1 MADKESGKGDLEGSS
16 WGGREDLETPKLAL
30 LHRGGRE
37 MQYVSL
43 HHHSTFSFLDG
54 FALPKSHV
62 HRAVELGMP
71 ALALTEHGNV
81 SSHAHLAEATSTYG
95 IKAIFGCELYCGAV
109 DDDRTQR
116 KNHLTV
122 LASDLVG
129 YRNLLSVVSQ
139 GWEDFYYEPTVSG
152 ASLARHRGGL
162 IILSGCTGS
171 LLATSLVGGK
181 NVPVEKASYA
191 RGRSVARRFKRT
203 FGDAYYLEVQMFPE
217 LENVRRIN
225 VMLERLGKELGIP
238 LVATGDCHYTRP
250 EESELQMVLHSIGR
264 HKTPEQLQ
272 QNWGYDVP
280 LAHALSD
287 ELAYKKLRA
296 TGLSKQGA
304 LEAIA
309 STAEIAGRCSVEL
322 PTMGTIRFPIP
333 DGLNRDQLWRQWIK
347 EGWYFRG
354 FSRLGKSDADRYRAQ
369 LAKEMEVIEGKDF
382 VDYFLFTSDIVK
394 YAKDHGILVGPGRG
408 SAAASL
414 VCYLLRITE
423 VDPLRF
429 PNLMFERF
437 VDVNRMDIPD
447 IDLDFD
453 DERRHEVFEY
463 AERKYGKEYVGRI
476 GSLIKFKS
484 KNSLDDI
491 GKVYKIPPWKVD
503 IVKDLLIERSSGDL
517 RASATIEDT
526 RDTFDEAREV
536 FEEYP
541 ELAQA
546 MALEGNIKGVG
557 IHSAGLVVG
566 SQPIT
571 DVCAVYTRTD
581 NKGAVRIDEWGN
593 PMRVVS
599 FDKYSAERYNLLK
612 MDILGLSNMGLL
624 SWVMKF
630 TGMTVQDFYD
640 LPLDDPVVLKG
651 FAENDCIGI
660 FQFDGWATRSV
671 NQSLKAETFDE
682 IADVNALARP
692 GPLHSGAAERYVAIK
707 RGEEK
712 VLVQHPLLDPIV
724 AATKGQIVYQEQILR
739 IVTEIGKFDWTHAGY
754 IRRIISRKIGEQEF
768 QRQFE
773 KFQKGARENGL
784 EDSLIDSVWA
794 SMITAGSYAFNFA
807 HCVTGDT
814 VVRVAGGHKGT
825 PNAKKQVT
833 VKELWDRMYGL
844 PMRPPMGGRWNR
856 YGGPCMRCG
865 ETADRYARGWCP
877 RCFRWRDAMFVRGL
891 KVLAWDPRDGRVR
904 PDNIIDVRHNGVK
917 DVFELL
923 LDNGNSIKATADHK
937 ILTMDGWKELKD
949 IRKSDKVSVY
959 LGPAP
964 YVYQGHNKLEQN
976 GWTKWQS
983 WRRQVDEV
991 CAKCERVDVVLETS
1005 HRDGDRRNND
1015 WENLWLLCARCHRK
1029 YDQEVNGSKYGG
1041 WWKGHLA
1048 GWSDVISVTPAG
1060 SEDVYDLEMEGEG
1073 HNFIGNDIVVHNC
1086 VSYGMI
1092 AYWTMWVKK
1101 YHPAAFYAAALRK
1114 MPSKAMA
1121 LMRDAEAHDI
1131 KILPP
1136 MLNDSEVS
1144 WVPGEVPGTVIPGF
1158 AQIPGIGLKTAKAIV
1173 EQRDVLHAD
1182 DGEEDGFTSWSDLGS
1197 IRGIGP
1203 KTVTKIADFA
1213 GMDDPFEIHALE
1225 KKINSVKDAIR
1236 SRAPGFR
1243 ALPFPTHTVVDVPAE
1258 RGRDTEV
1265 VWIGTVH
1272 ARNVRD
1278 LFEVNSSKGEQLKPE
1293 EVKDP
1298 HLREWVIMYVED
1310 HTDQMS
1316 VKINRWR
1323 YPSFKKMVFSIDLD
1337 HDLVLVR
1344 GVKKG
1349 YTNRRSIDVIEMWVI
1364 SPDDEDGK
1372 EETLDTDDAV
1382 FA

>member
-16 WGGREDLETPKLAL
+16 WGGREDLETPQLAL
-30 LHRGGRE
+30 IHRGGRE

-54 FALPKSHV
+54 FGLPKSHV

-81 SSHAHLAEATSTYG
+81 SSHAHLAEAAATYG
-95 IKAIFGCELYCGAV
+95 IKPIFGCELYCGAV

-122 LASDLVG
+122 LARNAVG
-129 YRNLLSVVSQ
+129 YRNLLKVVSQ

-152 ASLARHRGGL
+152 ASLARHREGL

-191 RGRSVARRFKRT
+191 RGRNVARRFKRA

-217 LENVRRIN
+217 LENVCRIN
-225 VMLERLGKELGIP
+225 VLMERLARELHIP

-250 EESELQMVLHSIGR
+250 EEAELQMVLHSIGR

-309 STAEIAGRCSVEL
+309 STAEIGKRCSVEL

-333 DGLNRDQLWRQWIK
+333 RGLSRDELWRQWIK
-347 EGWYFRG
+347 EGWSFRG
-354 FSRLGKSDADRYRAQ
+354 FGRLGPRDAARYRAQ
-369 LAKEMEVIEGKDF
+369 LQKEMEVIEGKDF

-414 VCYLLRITE
+414 VCFLLRITE
-423 VDPLRF
+423 VDPLKF

-437 VDVNRMDIPD
+437 VAVDRDDIPD

-491 GKVYKIPPWKVD
+491 GKVFKIPPWKVD
-503 IVKDLLIERSSGDL
+503 VIKDLLIERSSGDL

-526 RDTFDEAREV
+526 KDTFEEAKEV
-536 FEEYP
+536 FDEYP
-541 ELAQA
+541 ELLKA

-566 SQPIT
+566 SEPIT
-571 DVCAVYTRTD
+571 NVCAVYTRTD
-581 NKGAVRIDEWGN
+581 HRGETRTDEWGN

-640 LPLDDPVVLKG
+640 LPLDDPKVLAG
-651 FAENDCIGI
+651 FTKNDCIGI

-671 NQSLKAETFDE
+671 NGSLKAETFDE

-707 RGEEK
+707 RGEEE
-712 VLVQHPLLDPIV
+712 VLARHPLLDPIV
-724 AATKGQIVYQEQILR
+724 APTKGQIVYQEQILR

-768 QRQFE
+768 QRQYE
-773 KFQKGARENGL
+773 KFKKGARENGL
-784 EDSLIDSVWA
+784 EDALIDEIWA
-794 SMITAGSYAFNFA
+794 SMITAGSYAFCPTGDMVLMRGSRGSNGGGEVTVAELWRSYNSNTSLGHKLRYGQNGKRITLQAMDDDGRIRPKQFLKIERSEAMVPVVRVHMVDGTSFRCSESHIVMTAAGYKRMSDLLPGAELISLDADYRYKQKSTIPASERSGNWKDGKTSWHADGRQEMLNKAQKETWDKARGECQHCGKKDDGSSHCLEVAHILDLVACDGDIEKYHNVLNMLLLCNSCHKKFDYAKGERHKRDTVGRPVVAKEIDFIELDGVDYVYSITMNDHTHNFVGNNIVHHNNFA
-807 HCVTGDT
+807 H
-814 VVRVAGGHKGT
+814 
-825 PNAKKQVT
+825 
-833 VKELWDRMYGL
+833 
-844 PMRPPMGGRWNR
+844 
-856 YGGPCMRCG
+856 
-865 ETADRYARGWCP
+865 
-877 RCFRWRDAMFVRGL
+877 
-891 KVLAWDPRDGRVR
+891 
-904 PDNIIDVRHNGVK
+904 
-917 DVFELL
+917 
-923 LDNGNSIKATADHK
+923 
-937 ILTMDGWKELKD
+937 
-949 IRKSDKVSVY
+949 
-959 LGPAP
+959 
-964 YVYQGHNKLEQN
+964 
-976 GWTKWQS
+976 
-983 WRRQVDEV
+983 
-991 CAKCERVDVVLETS
+991 
-1005 HRDGDRRNND
+1005 
-1015 WENLWLLCARCHRK
+1015 
-1029 YDQEVNGSKYGG
+1029 
-1041 WWKGHLA
+1041 
-1048 GWSDVISVTPAG
+1048 
-1060 SEDVYDLEMEGEG
+1060 
-1073 HNFIGNDIVVHNC
+1073 C

-1092 AYWTMWVKK
+1092 AYWTMWVKV
-1101 YHPAAFYAAALRK
+1101 YHPSAFYAAALRK

-1131 KILPP
+1131 KVLPP
-1136 MLNDSEVS
+1136 MLNESEVS
-1144 WVPGEVPGTVIPGF
+1144 WVPGEVPGTIVPGF
-1158 AQIPGIGLKTAKAIV
+1158 AQIPGIGLKTARALV
-1173 EQRDVLHAD
+1173 AYRSEL
-1182 DGEEDGFTSWSDLGS
+1182 EEGFTSWTDLS
-1197 IRGIGP
+1197 EVKGIGA
-1203 KTVTKIADFA
+1203 KTVSKIADFA

-1225 KKINSVKDAIR
+1225 KKIESVKDAIR
-1236 SRAPGFR
+1236 RGQAGFR

-1258 RGRDTEV
+1258 KGRDEEV

-1310 HTDQMS
+1310 QTDQMS
-1316 VKINRWR
+1316 IKVNRWR
-1323 YPSFKKMVFSIDLD
+1323 YPAFKKSVFSIDLD
-1337 HDLVLVR
+1337 HDIVLVR
-1344 GVKKG
+1344 GIKRG
-1349 YTNRRSIDVIEMWVI
+1349 YINRRMLDVMEMWVI
-1364 SPDDEDGK
+1364 SPDDEK
-1372 EETLDTDDAV
+1372 EAVVDEDLEDAV